1 MKNVNFLL
9 YSKKESRPSIMI
21 AGTLIKT
28 ALQREN
34 CLSIKPLQEQQ
45 QARSLQQQLQE
56 P

>member
-34 CLSIKPLQEQQ
+34 CLSIKPLQE
-45 QARSLQQQLQE
+45 LPPLQE
-56 P
+56 PQPLALLL